1 MALVKKTYGDVKIA
15 SIEPSA
21 NNKDWSWVCFK
32 QEVISK
38 YEGRNPEK
46 STGLGLMSI
55 LNPLENEFVGERTAY
70 ENVSNEVLKANN
82 LNVGSIVPNV
92 DICDYRHQ
100 TPTKDGMTLRQDGF
114 YHTSKIVP
122 KGTVLT
128 VDVPL
133 EESQREYQ
141 RWCKA
146 TGKVANSA
154 AEDMNES
161 ALTYKVRNWLEG
173 N

>member
-1 MALVKKTYGDVKIA
+1 MALVEKIYGDVRIE

-38 YEGRNPEK
+38 YEGNNPEK
-46 STGLGLMSI
+46 STGLGLMAI
-55 LNPLENEFVGERTAY
+55 LNPLESEFKGERTAY

-82 LNVGSIVPNV
+82 LNVGSIVPGV

-100 TPTKDGMTLRQDGF
+100 IPTKDGMPIRNDGF

-133 EESQREYQ
+133 EESQKEYQ
-141 RWCKA
+141 RWCEA
-146 TGKVANSA
+146 TGKVAGSA
-154 AEDMNES
+154 GSTLSS
-161 ALTYKVRNWLEG
+161 AKFADEALPF
-173 N
+173 